1 VRQAI
6 AYSIDR
12 QAITRLYGRGGLAT
26 TNLLV
31 SPTIYQSPNTRAEFN
46 LKKAAGLLESAG
58 WSDSDGDGIRDKDG
72 RKLSLVFQ
80 TSINPVRQQT
90 QEIVAEAL
98 RLIGFEVELKNIDS
112 SIFFGPVGE
121 NTNTRR
127 HFYADLEEF
136 AYSNKSPDP
145 GAYMQGWT
153 CSEIA
158 QQANNW
164 ATANWA
170 RYCNPAYDRL
180 YQQSMTEMDSAKR
193 RRLFIQMND
202 ILIDDVAVI
211 PLVHLVDFSG
221 VSKSLRGIDLNPW
234 DVEVWNIKDWRRK
247 K

>member
-1 VRQAI
+1 
-6 AYSIDR
+6 
-12 QAITRLYGRGGLAT
+12 
-26 TNLLV
+26 
-31 SPTIYQSPNTRAEFN
+31 
-46 LKKAAGLLESAG
+46 
-58 WSDSDGDGIRDKDG
+58 
-72 RKLSLVFQ
+72 
-80 TSINPVRQQT
+80 
-90 QEIVAEAL
+90 
-98 RLIGFEVELKNIDS
+98 
-112 SIFFGPVGE
+112 
-121 NTNTRR
+121 
-127 HFYADLEEF
+127 
-136 AYSNKSPDP
+136 
-145 GAYMQGWT
+145 MQGWT

-180 YQQSMTEMDSAKR
+180 YQQSMTEMDPAKR

-202 ILIDDVAVI
+202 ILIEDVAVI